1 MASRRRR
8 RDAAARRGSGWRVA
22 SDRRDAIAATRPATP
37 SPPPRDPF
45 LTNSQC
51 VQTYLR
57 VKVFPPA
64 VFISRGLS
72 EVRTARFTTWIH
84 DATFLLMRMCMFVFA
99 ALMWK
104 WT

>member
-1 MASRRRR
+1 M
-8 RDAAARRGSGWRVA
+8 RV
-22 SDRRDAIAATRPATP
+22 
-37 SPPPRDPF
+37 
-45 LTNSQC
+45 N
-51 VQTYLR
+51 
-57 VKVFPPA
+57 VFPPA

-84 DATFLLMRMCMFVFA
+84 DATFLLIRMCMFVLA

>member
-1 MASRRRR
+1 MGP
-8 RDAAARRGSGWRVA
+8 RDAVAAHTPRDAVVPHWRQCAPFCLRVA
-22 SDRRDAIAATRPATP
+22 S
-37 SPPPRDPF
+37 S
-45 LTNSQC
+45 
-51 VQTYLR
+51 
-57 VKVFPPA
+57 PA

-84 DATFLLMRMCMFVFA
+84 DATFLLIRMCMFVLA